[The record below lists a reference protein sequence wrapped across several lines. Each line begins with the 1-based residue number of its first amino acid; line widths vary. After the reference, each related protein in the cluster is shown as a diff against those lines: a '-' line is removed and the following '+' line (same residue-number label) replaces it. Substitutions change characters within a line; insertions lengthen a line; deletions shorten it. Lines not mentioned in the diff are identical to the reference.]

1 MSLKLQPH
9 WPVSL
14 NELMQH
20 PQATG
25 QGVRVG
31 IIDTGIDQA
40 TLQQQGYA
48 SAIEGSIFEPGK
60 TLPYE
65 GLQSAPHGTAVAG
78 LILLHAPR
86 ATLIS
91 ADVFSSSGYC
101 DVETLIRAIE
111 WCVHEA
117 RCHVLNISLGIT
129 EDRLFPIQRRWQLQR
144 IIEECYHRDVISVAA
159 AHNDHPHSRSFPA
172 IMGAPLIGVSR
183 GKSDKHAVQ
192 LCYSPNERVEFQ
204 ATASSNLN
212 FLTQTPA
219 SSWATAHVSALIAK
233 LLSLKP
239 GLKPFEV
246 KSALYHM
253 ATEVTT

>member
-14 NELMQH
+14 SELMLH
-20 PQATG
+20 PLATG

-48 SAIEGSIFEPGK
+48 SAIEGSIFETGR
-60 TLPYE
+60 TLPYQ

-78 LILLHAPR
+78 LILRHAPMV
-86 ATLIS
+86 TLFS

-111 WCVHEA
+111 WSVHEA
-117 RCHVLNISLGIT
+117 HCHILNISLGIT

-159 AHNDHPHSRSFPA
+159 AHNEHPYSRSFPA

-183 GKSDKHAVQ
+183 EKSGQHALQ
-192 LCYSPNERVEFQ
+192 LCYTPHERVEFQ
-204 ATASSNLN
+204 ATASSDLN

-219 SSWATAHVSALIAK
+219 SSWAAAHVSALIAR
-233 LLSLKP
+233 LLSLRP

-253 ATEVTT
+253 ANGVTP